1 MNVDTDLQLEL
12 VVWYREII
20 GERRRKVEGRVQ
32 TSGAAGRCHSGKL
45 SLRMYV

>member
-12 VVWYREII
+12 VNWHSESV

-32 TSGAAGRCHSGKL
+32 TSRAAGKCPRETPFS
-45 SLRMYV
+45 